1 MRCYVIAVAVA
12 TSRMEKGAAL
22 RDHQQVGASWS
33 QQYAFQRNRSFS
45 IHPDGNFTGAM
56 LNTDAIIGGDG
67 PMASPSPRKSP
78 VGEAASDNMNISDDE
93 DILLSSLLAQ
103 EIDDFVIKLD
113 AADAALRA

>member
-1 MRCYVIAVAVA
+1 
-12 TSRMEKGAAL
+12 
-22 RDHQQVGASWS
+22 
-33 QQYAFQRNRSFS
+33 
-45 IHPDGNFTGAM
+45 
-56 LNTDAIIGGDG
+56 
-67 PMASPSPRKSP
+67 MASPSPRKSP